1 MTAVTSPTPSPTPTL
16 LPAPRHRPWSGF
28 YGFASVY
35 AKSIRDARLSFL
47 IVLGLTAGLML
58 SVTSAIPSAF
68 PTQAARDEMA
78 RLATEMGAVAQGLAG
93 KPVNVG
99 TLGGYAQWKYGAF
112 FALILSLWSIL
123 ALSGTLAGEARRGS
137 LDILAVTPIGR
148 RRLAGEKVA
157 AHLTLMAVVVAAV
170 VLAAS
175 VAGAAFGTLPGDA
188 IPMDRALGFG
198 LWIGLMAL
206 AFGGLAFALS
216 QVVGRGAGAGISG
229 GVLVAGW
236 ILNGYAPTV
245 PLFQPFALLTPW
257 AWTGDHLP
265 LAGQS
270 DWGSLVPV
278 ALVAALA
285 LPLGVR
291 LFERRDLGA
300 TRAVRTPGFLALPKG
315 LGGPLTRSV
324 GERLP
329 VALAWAIGI
338 GLYGLFV
345 AAASRSFV
353 EELAK
358 SPDIARFFQGA
369 FPGADMLSA
378 GGFLQ
383 FVFVDMG
390 IVVAGFAAAAL
401 VAGWASDETS
411 GRVEQLLTAP
421 VSRRAWLARSAAGV
435 LVAIGVITGVLMV
448 AVAVGSA
455 SAGSDWSTP
464 FLGAIPVGL
473 YAAALAGV
481 GFAVGGV
488 WRPSLAAEVV
498 ALVVIATFLVQL
510 LGPLLGLPD
519 AVQQL
524 ALTKHLGRP
533 MIGQWDWPGMVA
545 CVTLALG
552 GLALGAWGF
561 ARRDVRD

>member
-1 MTAVTSPTPSPTPTL
+1 
-16 LPAPRHRPWSGF
+16 
-28 YGFASVY
+28 
-35 AKSIRDARLSFL
+35 
-47 IVLGLTAGLML
+47 
-58 SVTSAIPSAF
+58 
-68 PTQAARDEMA
+68 
-78 RLATEMGAVAQGLAG
+78 
-93 KPVNVG
+93 
-99 TLGGYAQWKYGAF
+99 
-112 FALILSLWSIL
+112 
-123 ALSGTLAGEARRGS
+123 
-137 LDILAVTPIGR
+137 
-148 RRLAGEKVA
+148 
-157 AHLTLMAVVVAAV
+157 
-170 VLAAS
+170 
-175 VAGAAFGTLPGDA
+175 
-188 IPMDRALGFG
+188 
-198 LWIGLMAL
+198 
-206 AFGGLAFALS
+206 
-216 QVVGRGAGAGISG
+216 
-229 GVLVAGW
+229 
-236 ILNGYAPTV
+236 
-245 PLFQPFALLTPW
+245 
-257 AWTGDHLP
+257 
-265 LAGQS
+265 
-270 DWGSLVPV
+270 
-278 ALVAALA
+278 
-285 LPLGVR
+285 
-291 LFERRDLGA
+291 
-300 TRAVRTPGFLALPKG
+300 
-315 LGGPLTRSV
+315 
-324 GERLP
+324 
-329 VALAWAIGI
+329 
-338 GLYGLFV
+338 
-345 AAASRSFV
+345 
-353 EELAK
+353 
-358 SPDIARFFQGA
+358 
-369 FPGADMLSA
+369 MLSA

>member
-1 MTAVTSPTPSPTPTL
+1 MTAALGPATSPTL
-16 LPAPRHRPWSGF
+16 LPAPRHRPWSRV

-35 AKSIRDARLSFL
+35 AKTIRDSRLSFL
-47 IVLGLTAGLML
+47 IVLGMTAGLML
-58 SVTSAIPSAF
+58 SVTSAIPTAF

-78 RLATEMGAVAQGLAG
+78 RLATDMGAVAQGLAG

-137 LDILAVTPIGR
+137 LDVLAVTPIGR
-148 RRLAGEKVA
+148 RRLAGEKLA
-157 AHLTLMAVVVAAV
+157 AHVTLMAAVVAAV
-170 VLAAS
+170 ALAAF
-175 VAGAAFGTLPGDA
+175 VAGAAFGTLLGDA
-188 IPMDRALGFG
+188 IPIDRALGFG
-198 LWIGLMAL
+198 LWMGAMAL
-206 AFGGLAFALS
+206 AFGGLAFVLS
-216 QVVGRGAGAGISG
+216 QVIGRGAAAAIAGGI
-229 GVLVAGW
+229 LVAGW
-236 ILNGYAPTV
+236 VLNGYAPSV
-245 PLFQPFALLTPW
+245 PLFAPFALLTPW

-278 ALVAALA
+278 ALIAAVA

-300 TRAVRTPGFLALPKG
+300 TRAIRMPRFLALPKG
-315 LGGPLTRSV
+315 LGGPLGRAA

-329 VALAWAIGI
+329 AALAWAIGI

-353 EELAK
+353 DQLAR
-358 SPDIARFFQGA
+358 SPDIARFIQGA
-369 FPGADMLSA
+369 FVGADMLSA

-383 FVFVDMG
+383 FVFFDVG
-390 IVVAGFAAAAL
+390 IVITGFAAAAL

-421 VSRRAWLARSAAGV
+421 VGRRAWMVRSAAGAF
-435 LVAIGVITGVLMV
+435 VAIGVITVVLMV

-455 SAGSDWSTP
+455 SAGSDAITP
-464 FLGAIPVGL
+464 FLGAVPVGL
-473 YAAALAGV
+473 YAAAMAGV
-481 GFAVGGV
+481 GFAVGGL
-488 WRPSLAAEVV
+488 WRPSIAAEVV

-510 LGPLLGLPD
+510 LGPILGLPD

-524 ALTKHLGRP
+524 ALTEHLGRP
-533 MIGQWDWPGMVA
+533 MIGQWDVPGMAVCVA
-545 CVTLALG
+545 LALG
-552 GLALGAWGF
+552 GIGLGAWGF
-561 ARRDVRD
+561 GRRDVRD

>member
-1 MTAVTSPTPSPTPTL
+1 MTASARPATPAPTL
-16 LPAPRHRPWSGF
+16 LPAPRHRPWSRVF
-28 YGFASVY
+28 GFASVY
-35 AKSIRDARLSFL
+35 AKTIRDARLSFL

-68 PTQAARDEMA
+68 PTQQARDEMA
-78 RLATEMGAVAQGLAG
+78 RLATDMGAVAQGLAG

-148 RRLAGEKVA
+148 RRLAGEKLA
-157 AHLTLMAVVVAAV
+157 AHLTLVAAVVVAIA
-170 VLAAS
+170 LAAW

-188 IPMDRALGFG
+188 IPLDRAAGFG
-198 LWIGLMAL
+198 LWVGLMAL
-206 AFGGLAFALS
+206 AFGSLAFALS
-216 QVVGRGAGAGISG
+216 QVVGRGAGAAIAGALLVG
-229 GVLVAGW
+229 GWV
-236 ILNGYAPTV
+236 LNGYAPSV
-245 PLFQPFALLTPW
+245 PLFAPFALLTPW
-257 AWTGDHLP
+257 AWTGGHLP

-270 DWGSLVPV
+270 DWASLLPV
-278 ALVAALA
+278 ALVAVVA
-285 LPLGVR
+285 LPAGVR
-291 LFERRDLGA
+291 LFERRDLGD
-300 TRAVRTPGFLALPKG
+300 TRAIRLPRLLSLPKG
-315 LGGPLTRSV
+315 LSGPLARSV

-329 VALAWAIGI
+329 AALAWAIGI

-353 EELAK
+353 DELAK

-378 GGFLQ
+378 GRFLQ
-383 FVFVDMG
+383 FVFMDIG
-390 IVVAGFAAAAL
+390 IVVAGFAAAVL

-421 VSRRAWLARSAAGV
+421 VGRRAWAARSAAGV
-435 LVAIGVITGVLMV
+435 LVAIGAITAVLMA
-448 AVAVGSA
+448 AVALGSA
-455 SAGSDWSTP
+455 AAGSDWLTP

-473 YAAALAGV
+473 YAAAMAGV
-481 GFAVGGV
+481 GIAVGGL

-498 ALVVIATFLVQL
+498 ALVVIATFLVQI

-524 ALTKHLGRP
+524 ALTQHLGRP
-533 MIGQWDWPGMVA
+533 MIWQWDWPGMAA
-545 CVTLALG
+545 CIAIALG
-552 GLALGAWGF
+552 GVALGAWGF
-561 ARRDVRD
+561 GRRDVRD